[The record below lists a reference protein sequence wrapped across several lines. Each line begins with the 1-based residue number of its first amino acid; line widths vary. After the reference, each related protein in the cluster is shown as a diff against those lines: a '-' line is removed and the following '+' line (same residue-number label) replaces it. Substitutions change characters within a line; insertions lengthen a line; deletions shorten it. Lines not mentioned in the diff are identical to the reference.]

1 MDYNECVQKISNEE
15 DKILFEECLKIVECG
30 QYRAAYVLIW
40 IACVESIIR
49 RFKDIMQFDNEAG
62 KLYGKITKIEEGR
75 QATDKNVI
83 SYAKKYGFIDDI
95 EHTKLLN
102 IYQLRCIFVHP
113 YNQSPSKEELDAAIS
128 NVVDIVL
135 AKPLLL
141 TKGYISRELE
151 KLTTKKEYI
160 GDYYDAIVSYAEEFY
175 QKIDKTLFEYFI
187 EKYWKALET
196 FVYKPEQKIF
206 LSRGM
211 LITKYLLSKYGQ
223 DLIKA
228 NSFHE
233 IVLANDFVPLYVLTE
248 PDLYN
253 ELNGRTQ
260 DTIVANAINSEQYKY
275 YKIKLLEPLY
285 INECLS
291 QENKTL
297 VKNCLSILTIEDAER
312 YNFSL
317 FSVYEQIIAKLKSYN
332 WYEQSPAIKFI
343 RRRSISELYSL
354 TEIQQEILGR
364 NILQV
369 ANGNEKEANNYLD
382 EIKNNPNNYPV
393 SYIKGI
399 IFEIFINE
407 QNLIRYKEGKIKEII
422 EIIEKLSNE
431 SLETIINELLR
442 LLENGNYK
450 YCIDNY
456 EDIIN
461 SKFLKNCLKF
471 APIIN
476 LLEQK
481 FDSETNIDK

>member
-1 MDYNECVQKISNEE
+1 MDYNECIQKISNKE
-15 DKILFEECLKIVECG
+15 DKILFEECLKIVECA
-30 QYRAAYVLIW
+30 QYRAAYILIW

-62 KLYGKITKIEEGR
+62 KIYGKITKIEEGR

-83 SYAKKYGFIDDI
+83 LYAKNYGFIDDI
-95 EHTKLLN
+95 EHAKLLN

-128 NVVDIVL
+128 NIVDIIL

-141 TKGYISRELE
+141 TRGYISRELE

-160 GDYYDAIVSYAEEFY
+160 GDYSDAIISYAEEFY
-175 QKIDKTLFEYFI
+175 QKIDKTLLEFFI
-187 EKYWKALET
+187 RKYWKELET
-196 FVYKPEQKIF
+196 FIYKPEQKIL
-206 LSRGM
+206 LSRGL

-223 DLIKA
+223 DLIRTS
-228 NSFHE
+228 SFHE

-248 PDLYN
+248 SELYSK
-253 ELNGRTQ
+253 LNKKTK

-275 YKIKLLEPLY
+275 YKIKLLEPLFR
-285 INECLS
+285 NELLS

-297 VKNCLSILTIEDAER
+297 VKNCLSTLTIEEADKS
-312 YNFSL
+312 NFPL
-317 FSVYEQIIAKLKSYN
+317 YFVYDQIITKLKSYN

-343 RRRSISELYSL
+343 RKKPISELYNL
-354 TEIQQEILGR
+354 PEKQQEILGR

-407 QNLIRYKEGKIKEII
+407 ENLIRYKEGKIKEII
-422 EIIEKLSNE
+422 EIIEKLNNE
-431 SLETIINELLR
+431 SLEAIINELLR

-456 EDIIN
+456 DDIIN
-461 SKFLKNCLKF
+461 SKSLKNCLKF

>member
-1 MDYNECVQKISNEE
+1 MDYNECIQKISNEE

-30 QYRAAYVLIW
+30 QYRAAYILIW

-83 SYAKKYGFIDDI
+83 LYAKKYGFIDDI
-95 EHTKLLN
+95 EHAKLLN
-102 IYQLRCIFVHP
+102 IYKFRCIFVHP

-141 TKGYISRELE
+141 TKGYIYRELG

-160 GDYYDAIVSYAEEFY
+160 GDYSDAIVSYAEEFY
-175 QKIDKTLFEYFI
+175 QKIDKTLLGYFI

-196 FVYKPEQKIF
+196 FVYMPEQKI
-206 LSRGM
+206 LLNRGV
-211 LITKYLLSKYGQ
+211 LITKHLLSKYGQ
-223 DLIKA
+223 DLIEA

-233 IVLANDFVPLYVLTE
+233 IVLENDFVPLYVLTDSE
-248 PDLYN
+248 LYN
-253 ELNGRTQ
+253 KLSKNTK
-260 DTIVANAINSEQYKY
+260 DTIVANAINSEKNKY

-291 QENKTL
+291 QQNKTI
-297 VKNCLSILTIEDAER
+297 VENCLSVLTIEAAEQ

-317 FSVYEQIIAKLKSYN
+317 FFVYDQIITKLKSYN

-343 RRRSISELYSL
+343 RSRSISELYNL

-382 EIKNNPNNYPV
+382 EIKKNPNKYPI

-399 IFEIFINE
+399 IFEVFINE
-407 QNLIRYKEGKIKEII
+407 ENFIRYKDRKIKEVV
-422 EIIEKLSNE
+422 EIIENLSNE
-431 SLETIINELLR
+431 SVEIIINELLM
-442 LLENGNYK
+442 LLKKGKYK
-450 YCIDNY
+450 YDIYDY

-461 SKFLKNCLKF
+461 SKTISPCPICV
-471 APIIN
+471 PIID
-476 LLEQK
+476 LLKQK
-481 FDSETNIDK
+481 FNSEKILN

>member
-1 MDYNECVQKISNEE
+1 MDYNKYLQKIKNKE
-15 DKILFEECLKIVECG
+15 DKILVGECLKIIECK
-30 QYRAAYVLIW
+30 QYRAAYILIW

-62 KLYGKITKIEEGR
+62 KFYGKITKIEEGR

-83 SYAKKYGFIDDI
+83 LYAKNYGFIDDI
-95 EHTKLLN
+95 EYAKLLN

-160 GDYYDAIVSYAEEFY
+160 GDYFDAIISYAEEFY
-175 QKIDKTLFEYFI
+175 QKIDKTLLEYFI

-206 LSRGM
+206 LNRGV

-223 DLIKA
+223 NLIKT

-233 IVLANDFVPLYVLTE
+233 IVLANDFVPLYILTE
-248 PDLYN
+248 PELYN
-253 ELNGRTQ
+253 ELNGRTK

-275 YKIKLLEPLY
+275 NKIKLLEPLY

-291 QENKTL
+291 QQNKTL
-297 VKNCLSILTIEDAER
+297 VENCLSVLTIEAAEQ

-317 FSVYEQIIAKLKSYN
+317 FFVYNQIIAKLKSCN

-343 RRRSISELYSL
+343 RIRSISELCVL
-354 TEIQQEILGR
+354 TDKQQEILGR

-369 ANGNEKEANNYLD
+369 ANGNENEANNYLD
-382 EIKNNPNNYPV
+382 EIKKNPNRYPI

-399 IFEIFINE
+399 IFEVFINE
-407 QNLIRYKEGKIKEII
+407 EIFIRYKDRKIKEVV
-422 EIIEKLSNE
+422 EIIENLSNE
-431 SLETIINELLR
+431 SVEIIINELLM
-442 LLENGNYK
+442 LLKKGKYK
-450 YCIDNY
+450 YDIYDY

-461 SKFLKNCLKF
+461 SKTIPHCPRCV
-471 APIIN
+471 PIID
-476 LLEQK
+476 LLKQK
-481 FDSETNIDK
+481 FNSEKILN

>member
-1 MDYNECVQKISNEE
+1 MNYNDYLQKIPDKE
-15 DKILFEECLKIVECG
+15 DKILFEECLKIIKCK
-30 QYRAAYVLIW
+30 QYRAAYILIW

-62 KLYGKITKIEEGR
+62 KIYGKITKIEEGR

-83 SYAKKYGFIDDI
+83 LYAKNYGFIDDI
-95 EHTKLLN
+95 EHAKLLN
-102 IYQLRCIFVHP
+102 IYELRCIFVHP

-128 NVVDIVL
+128 NVVDIIL

-141 TKGYISRELE
+141 TRGYISRELE

-160 GDYYDAIVSYAEEFY
+160 GDYPDAIISYAEEFY
-175 QKIDKTLFEYFI
+175 KKIDKTLLKYFI
-187 EKYWKALET
+187 EKYWKILET
-196 FVYKPEQKIF
+196 FIYKPEQKIL
-206 LSRGM
+206 LSRGI
-211 LITKYLLSKYGQ
+211 LISQYLLSEYGQ
-223 DLIKA
+223 DIIKI

-233 IVLANDFVPLYVLTE
+233 IVLANDFVPLYVLTKPE
-248 PDLYN
+248 LYN
-253 ELNGRTQ
+253 ELNKRTK

-285 INECLS
+285 INELLS

-297 VKNCLSILTIEDAER
+297 VKNCLSTLTIEEADKS
-312 YNFSL
+312 NFPL
-317 FSVYEQIIAKLKSYN
+317 YFVYDQIITKLKSYN

-343 RRRSISELYSL
+343 RKKPISELYNL
-354 TEIQQEILGR
+354 PEKQQEILGR

-407 QNLIRYKEGKIKEII
+407 ENLIRYKEGKIKEII
-422 EIIEKLSNE
+422 EIIENIDDNSK
-431 SLETIINELLR
+431 ETIIAELLN
-442 LLENGNYK
+442 LMDKGLYK
-450 YCIDNY
+450 HNVEDY
-456 EDIIN
+456 EYIISSQSLN
-461 SKFLKNCLKF
+461 KCSKFL
-471 APIIN
+471 PIIN
-476 LLEQK
+476 LLK
-481 FDSETNIDK
+481 KKLETDK